1 LSNSKIELIIGCMFS
16 GKTTELIDRIN
27 ALAPGTKIVTL
38 KPAIDDRY
46 SNTDLVTHNGRTA
59 QARTVEH
66 SNEIAEQAGEAE
78 VVVIDEIHFF
88 DDAIVQTCQQLARR
102 GVRVICSG
110 LDRDMWGDIFAH
122 VEQLS
127 RLAETTLLTTTCKA
141 CGGSANRTHRTVPLM
156 DDNLVGGPDEFE
168 PRCENCFTPPTAPK
182 PAHTPG
188 LAERSE

>member
-1 LSNSKIELIIGCMFS
+1 MSNSKIELITGCMFS

-88 DDAIVQTCQQLARR
+88 DDAIVETCQQLARR
-102 GVRVICSG
+102 GVRVI
-110 LDRDMWGDIFAH
+110 
-122 VEQLS
+122 
-127 RLAETTLLTTTCKA
+127 
-141 CGGSANRTHRTVPLM
+141 
-156 DDNLVGGPDEFE
+156 
-168 PRCENCFTPPTAPK
+168 
-182 PAHTPG
+182 
-188 LAERSE
+188 